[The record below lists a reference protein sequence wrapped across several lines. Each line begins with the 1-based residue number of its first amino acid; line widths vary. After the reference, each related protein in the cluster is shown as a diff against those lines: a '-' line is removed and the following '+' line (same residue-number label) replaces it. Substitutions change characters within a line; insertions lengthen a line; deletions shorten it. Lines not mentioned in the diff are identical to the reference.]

1 MNTPSSQP
9 EVAPAVADDVTAGEQ
24 HLVLV
29 IPVYNE
35 QENLPELF
43 RRVTAACNA
52 VTGITWSAILVDDGS
67 KDDSAQRILEQRQ
80 VDPRFKLLRL
90 SRNFGHQPTITAGLE
105 HVGQA
110 DAVVI
115 LDADLQ
121 DPPELIGELVEA
133 WRQGADVVLAQRTSR
148 KETGLRGLGFRIF
161 HGIFGWLS
169 DFPMTTNTGVFGLLS
184 RPALT
189 QLTRFTERNRFF
201 PGLRS
206 WIGFEQRIVY
216 YDRDSRVAGEPKQ
229 TLRRLI
235 RYAMDGVFSFSYKP
249 LRLMTIAGIA
259 ISIAGFFV
267 ACFFIIKRLLGIDEA
282 VTGFT
287 TLVTLMLFLGGIQ
300 LIAIGLLG
308 EYLGR
313 IYDEVKNRPI
323 YIVGQRHGFDD
334 KTGQPRS

>member
-1 MNTPSSQP
+1 MTATMSQSESSA
-9 EVAPAVADDVTAGEQ
+9 VNPAGASQ
-24 HLVLV
+24 HLTLV
-29 IPVYNE
+29 IPIYNE
-35 QENLPELF
+35 QENLAELF
-43 RRVTAACNA
+43 RRVTAACDDVA
-52 VTGITWSAILVDDGS
+52 GLSWSAILVDDGS
-67 KDDSAQRILEQRQ
+67 KDDSVRLILEHREH
-80 VDPRFKLLRL
+80 DPRFKLLRL
-90 SRNFGHQPTITAGLE
+90 SRNFGHQPAITAGLE
-105 HVGQA
+105 HVGRT

-121 DPPELIGELVEA
+121 DPPELIGDMVQA
-133 WRQGADVVLAQRTSR
+133 WRQGADIVLAQRKSR
-148 KETGLRGLGFRIF
+148 RETGVRGLGFRIF

-169 DFPMTTNTGVFGLLS
+169 DFPVTTNTGVFGLLS

-189 QLTRFTERNRFF
+189 QLTRFTERNRFL

-206 WIGFEQRIVY
+206 WIGFEQRIIY

-249 LRLMTIAGIA
+249 LRLMTVTGIA
-259 ISIAGFFV
+259 ISITGFII
-267 ACFFIIKRLLGIDEA
+267 ACFFILKRMLGIDEA
-282 VTGFT
+282 FTGFT

-323 YIVGQRHGFDD
+323 YIIGQRYGFEQE
-334 KTGQPRS
+334 TPE